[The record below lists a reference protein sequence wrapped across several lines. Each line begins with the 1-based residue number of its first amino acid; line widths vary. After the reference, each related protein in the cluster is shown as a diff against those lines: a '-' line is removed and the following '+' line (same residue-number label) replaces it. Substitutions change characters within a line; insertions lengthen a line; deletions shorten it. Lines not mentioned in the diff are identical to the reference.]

1 LAKKVSAVLT
11 PEKVDMETDERDNIT
26 VDMKSPANE
35 YEFQKLNADF
45 GKNLG
50 RLREEYMRKADEIL
64 HADRYGLNMAKR
76 RNRLWMWFD
85 RKTKFRIFPK
95 ILLAATALTVTAIV
109 CYFELASFRHL
120 FGDYGPDACR
130 GIILLTFALVAEVL
144 SCIAAFS
151 SRSRNDEEE
160 FPMCLDIVTNPAFK
174 NLECNVYH
182 ERTTGH
188 R

>member
-1 LAKKVSAVLT
+1 MAKKVSAVLT

-95 ILLAATALTVTAIV
+95 TLLGLTALTVTAIV
-109 CYFELASFRHL
+109 CYFELVSFRHL

-182 ERTTGH
+182 EKHDNH